1 MEKIKYNLVLGSQSP
16 RRKELL
22 KATFLNY
29 SIETSDI
36 EEKSDKQIISD
47 FVMDLAFIKAE
58 DVFNKCVSKIE
69 NPLVLGAD
77 TIVVIDGKVLG
88 KPKSREEAKEMLK
101 LLSNSKHEV
110 LTGVSLISKDKKVN
124 FYDKTTVEFENITDD
139 LMELYLDTEESMDKA
154 GAYGIQAYALA
165 FIKGIEGSYS
175 NVVGLPTN
183 LVIQKLKEF
192 NSLGDDTTGTWR
204 EYFD

>member
-1 MEKIKYNLVLGSQSP
+1 MGKIKYNLILGSQSP

-29 SIETSDI
+29 EIEISDI
-36 EEKSDKQIISD
+36 EEKSDVEPIED
-47 FVMDLAFIKAE
+47 FVMDLSLIKAQ
-58 DVFNKCVSKIE
+58 DVLKKCKNKYE

-77 TIVVIDGKVLG
+77 TIVVINDKVLG
-88 KPKSREEAKEMLK
+88 KPKSRVEARSMLSS
-101 LLSNSKHEV
+101 LSGNKHEV
-110 LTGVSLISKDKKVN
+110 LTGVSLISETKKMC
-124 FYDKTTVEFENITDD
+124 FFERTSVEFEMISDD
-139 LMELYLDTEESMDKA
+139 LMDLYLNTEESMDKA

-165 FIKGIEGSYS
+165 FIKKINGSYS

-192 NSLGDDTTGTWR
+192 NGLENDNSGKWR
-204 EYFD
+204 EFFV